1 MMAHNYW
8 GNFRIYFKNCQR
20 LWLSAT
26 VHYTS
31 TEVKWKIDVWWV
43 GFFGSLYIFTFY
55 STRSR
60 HSHFTTLLVSWVFR
74 IHTNIA
80 LRITCTIATFVTGP
94 SSARQSI
101 SFSWSLHISSRQIP
115 PRLSALK
122 KPPHLDVRH
131 LIRCQLLFT
140 VPWGHNYPGII
151 DVTKSNLESLRSIT
165 SQMTAIMQT
174 NEADARKGKTKS
186 QPIFIRVD
194 DDAAHALQASSI
206 HACNAIA
213 ERAQDLETSAKG
225 WNENGITAT
234 RVSAWFFT
242 RGQLS
247 GDGLLFFNPC
257 N

>member
-1 MMAHNYW
+1 MMPHNYW
-8 GNFRIYFKNCQR
+8 GDFRIYFKNCQR

-43 GFFGSLYIFTFY
+43 VFLAPYIYSRSTVLDHGIRTLPLYLCLGCSAY
-55 STRSR
+55 
-60 HSHFTTLLVSWVFR
+60 
-74 IHTNIA
+74 IA

-151 DVTKSNLESLRSIT
+151 DVTKSHLESLRSIT